1 MPSGNRMCSPRR
13 KQASL
18 NVLSG
23 PPSKASNAPSTPTA
37 RPYVQEALNGSRGQR
52 CPSSLQAARSPAK
65 APAQGASRAS
75 QKQQQQ
81 QQPEQGTPAAAPQ
94 QQQQKSPG
102 QASGADEAQAPVT
115 QHAPPVPSPTW
126 ANLPLQEVFDVS
138 PLQMMQEALQEPA
151 PAAVPA
157 PLAVTAAPVAA
168 AAAATIGGD
177 KGPPPASE
185 AGAQAAE
192 CPPPPPPLPQSSPQ
206 TDQDMAAAAAAA
218 IGSAE
223 PWRWATA
230 TTQSR
235 PGSAEVT
242 SPAANAP
249 PAERAAGIGP
259 DAAAKSMQPAAA
271 VDRAVSVLDLQGALA
286 TVDGIVGSVQEHST
300 GESQDPSPQAAAA
313 TVSSPP
319 RQPAHPASA
328 PAKAAP
334 SPARAQQPSKPART
348 SAPAVPGQSQ
358 NRIAEVE
365 KRAQA
370 PVAEPAPVQAPFGS
384 VGQAE
389 APKAAAASEGPP
401 QQIETGPAEIA
412 ADNEVLPILL

>member
-1 MPSGNRMCSPRR
+1 
-13 KQASL
+13 
-18 NVLSG
+18 
-23 PPSKASNAPSTPTA
+23 
-37 RPYVQEALNGSRGQR
+37 
-52 CPSSLQAARSPAK
+52 
-65 APAQGASRAS
+65 
-75 QKQQQQ
+75 
-81 QQPEQGTPAAAPQ
+81 
-94 QQQQKSPG
+94 
-102 QASGADEAQAPVT
+102 
-115 QHAPPVPSPTW
+115 
-126 ANLPLQEVFDVS
+126 
-138 PLQMMQEALQEPA
+138 MMQEALQEPV

-192 CPPPPPPLPQSSPQ
+192 CPPPPPLLPQSSPQ

-235 PGSAEVT
+235 PGSAEAT
-242 SPAANAP
+242 STAADAP
-249 PAERAAGIGP
+249 PAKRAAGTGP
-259 DAAAKSMQPAAA
+259 DAAAASVQPAAA

-300 GESQDPSPQAAAA
+300 GESQDPSRQAAAA
-313 TVSSPP
+313 TVSSPL
-319 RQPAHPASA
+319 RQPAQPASA

-334 SPARAQQPSKPART
+334 PHARAQQPSMPART

-358 NRIAEVE
+358 NCVAEVE
-365 KRAQA
+365 KCTQA
-370 PVAEPAPVQAPFGS
+370 PFAEPAPVQAP
-384 VGQAE
+384 VGGVSQAE
-389 APKAAAASEGPP
+389 ASKAAAASEGPP
-401 QQIETGPAEIA
+401 QQIKTGPAENA
-412 ADNEVLPILL
+412 AENQVLPILL